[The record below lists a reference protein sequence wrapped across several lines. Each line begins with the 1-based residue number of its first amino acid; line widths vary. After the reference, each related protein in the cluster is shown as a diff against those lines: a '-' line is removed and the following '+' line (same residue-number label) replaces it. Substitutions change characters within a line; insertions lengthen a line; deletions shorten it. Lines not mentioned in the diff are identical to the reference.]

1 VRIRHLA
8 RNVVVVGT
16 VLSALV
22 LTGGVS
28 QAVEPRLPGLPDLPI
43 PVPTDDLPLPGDV
56 PGLPDLPDLPGVPE
70 LPGVP
75 NLPLPGDSS
84 DQAPAPKSDLP
95 DAPAPC
101 SEPPSVDVDQSDAA
115 YTTITISFV
124 CESEKAFHKVISAE
138 VAGTTILEID
148 TQTVT
153 ASYGAHATT
162 LRVPKATICVT
173 DVLKDAKK
181 CLP

>member
-1 VRIRHLA
+1 MRIRHLA

-22 LTGGVS
+22 LAGGVS

-43 PVPTDDLPLPGDV
+43 PVPTDDLPLPDGV
-56 PGLPDLPDLPGVPE
+56 PGLPDLPDVPDLPGVPD
-70 LPGVP
+70 
-75 NLPLPGDSS
+75 LPLPSDAS

-101 SEPPSVDVDQSDAA
+101 SEPPSVDVDQSDPAF
-115 YTTITISFV
+115 TTITIGFV

-153 ASYGAHATT
+153 ASYGAHSTT

-173 DVLKDAKK
+173 DVLDDAKK